1 MRKEERLTRNSEFT
15 AVLKQGKA
23 YASKFM
29 VLRAMPNG
37 LELSRY
43 GFVVSKKVGKAVVRN
58 RVRRLLREAVRLT
71 SVEPGWDLVF
81 IARNQAAG
89 APYHDITAAM
99 GELLGRARL
108 LVSK

>member
-1 MRKEERLTRNSEFT
+1 MRKEERLTKNLEF
-15 AVLKQGKA
+15 AVVFKLGKV
-23 YASKFM
+23 YAGKLM

-37 LELSRY
+37 LELSRR

-58 RVRRLLREAVRLT
+58 RVRRLLREAARLT

-89 APYHDITAAM
+89 SSYHDIKTSM
-99 GELLGRARL
+99 GALLGRAGL
-108 LVSK
+108 LGK